1 MLSRRFWRILF
12 APVVA
17 LLLLSGTAR
26 GRTAEAAAPAP
37 VNDPNAVKIAD
48 EVWNAMGGDAG
59 WNAARY
65 FRFDFLVVVKDKPPR
80 GYKHSWDRFTGR
92 YRVEGTNKEGKNFVI
107 LFNVNDRKGKAWLD
121 GKPASAEE
129 QAKLVEYGYG
139 RFINDTYWFLMP
151 YKMKDPGVHLSY
163 EGDKTDEA
171 GKKWQVLRLRFDKGI
186 GMTSGDSYLA
196 YIDPATHLMGRWD
209 YELEGEEHEKG
220 SWIWQEW
227 KKIGPLMLCPD
238 KKEVGGDTV
247 IRTPIYTVS
256 DKVDESAFAEP
267 A

>member
-1 MLSRRFWRILF
+1 MTRFRILSLLRPLPF
-12 APVVA
+12 A
-17 LLLLSGTAR
+17 LLLLCSGVVR
-26 GRTAEAAAPAP
+26 GGPAETAAPPNAP
-37 VNDPNAVKIAD
+37 KAVKIAE

-65 FRFDFLVVVKDKPPR
+65 FRFDFLVQVKDKPAR
-80 GYKHSWDRFTGR
+80 GYHHSWDRFTGR
-92 YRVEGTNKEGKNFVI
+92 YRVEGTNKDGKAFII
-107 LFNVNDRKGKAWLD
+107 LFNVNDKQGKAWLD
-121 GKPASAEE
+121 GKPAPAEE

-163 EGDKTDEA
+163 EGDKADES
-171 GKKWQVLRLRFDKGI
+171 GKKWQVVRLRFDKGI
-186 GMTSGDSYLA
+186 GLTSGDSYLA
-196 YIDPATHLMGRWD
+196 WIDPSTHLMGRWD

-220 SWIWQEW
+220 AWIWQEW

-267 A
+267 V